1 MVFEQ
6 TTIDTANRLAAVLGA
21 KPWFSGVGITANESG
36 DVALVVYLKHKPRKG
51 EPSVP
56 SEWEGVPVRTQ
67 QFGTVRPASHH
78 V

>member
-6 TTIDTANRLAAVLGA
+6 TTIDTANRLAAVLGS
-21 KPWFSGVGITANESG
+21 KPWYSGVGITADETG
-36 DVALVVYLKHKPRKG
+36 DAVLVVYLKRKPRKG

-67 QFGTVRPASHH
+67 QFGTVRPASHP

>member
-6 TTIDTANRLAAVLGA
+6 TTIDTANRLAAVLSA
-21 KPWFSGVGITANESG
+21 KPWFSSVGITADETG
-36 DVALVVYLKHKPRKG
+36 DVAFVVYLKRKPRKG

-56 SEWEGVPVRTQ
+56 SEWEGVPVRAQ
-67 QFGTVRPASHH
+67 QFGTVRPASQH